1 MADFRSKVKVVETRQ
16 LIVVLNYSLW
26 SEHDVFMFWI
36 HIFGLHVFEF
46 FTLFHYF
53 SLTNKYH
60 RKIDFLDS
68 ACSNEWH
75 GFKLWSVAWY

>member
-1 MADFRSKVKVVETRQ
+1 MADFCSKVKVVETRK

-36 HIFGLHVFEF
+36 RIFGLHVFEF

-53 SLTNKYH
+53 SLTK
-60 RKIDFLDS
+60 
-68 ACSNEWH
+68 
-75 GFKLWSVAWY
+75 